1 MQPLGPMT
9 GRAVNPHVLRG
20 QIDLENTPT
29 TFWKYQAVQGVADV
43 QLLNGWGTL
52 NFGRRMNEAAAHY
65 LSVVN
70 QTLPGQDRLIGTNPA
85 DFPIKGPAP
94 SQWDY
99 HVASSAG
106 SQPSYPGG
114 PGYLMGQ
121 LGATVT
127 YNGGA

>member
-1 MQPLGPMT
+1 MPEVLGLCT

-29 TFWKYQAVQGVADV
+29 TFWRHQAVQGVSDV

-52 NFGRRMNEAAAHY
+52 NFGRRMEQPAAGY
-65 LSVVN
+65 LAVVN
-70 QTLPGQDRLIGTNPA
+70 QPLPGQTRLAGTNPA
-85 DFPIKGPAP
+85 DFPLRGPAP

-106 SQPSYPGG
+106 SQPNYPGG
-114 PGYLMGQ
+114 PGYLMGRMQ
-121 LGATVT
+121 ST

>member
-1 MQPLGPMT
+1 MPQPLGPMT
-9 GRAVNPHVLRG
+9 GRAINPHVLRG
-20 QIDLENTPT
+20 QVDMENTPT
-29 TFWKYQAVQGVADV
+29 TFWKHQAVQGVSDV

-52 NFGRRMNEAAAHY
+52 NFGRRMTQAAARY

-70 QTLPGQDRLIGTNPA
+70 QPIPGQTRLAGTNPS
-85 DFPIKGPAP
+85 DFPLRGPAP

-99 HVASSAG
+99 HVASTAG

-114 PGYLMGQ
+114 PGYIMGRMPS
-121 LGATVT
+121 T